1 MKFLNIL
8 IFFIGICN
16 SIRLGRQLKK
26 KKNEDDDPTKPFKE
40 KNIYEWELQRDMDKK
55 EITDIL
61 VSLNIRIDDK
71 GSIHEHGSF
80 LIIAE
85 GELFCIELF
94 KRTGRIARW
103 TVILNNNND
112 CKKRNG
118 KSGNLQI
125 NHIKKDYSISTLFDS
140 MFEKFYKEAPK
151 SYEFTN
157 LAANNKITLESFLTN
172 LDYHKKAN
180 CLSFILCSLK
190 EITNKDDSYNLVYD
204 AIKAK
209 ANAVINTKLN

>member
-1 MKFLNIL
+1 MQF
-8 IFFIGICN
+8 N
-16 SIRLGRQLKK
+16 SFRKADEK
-26 KKNEDDDPTKPFKE
+26 KKNEIENEQTNLFKE
-40 KNIYEWELQRDMDKK
+40 NNIFETDLKNNMDKK

-103 TVILNNNND
+103 TVILNNTKD
-112 CKKRNG
+112 CKKRND
-118 KSGNLQI
+118 KPGNLRI
-125 NHIKKDYSISTLFDS
+125 NHIKKDYSISSLFDS
-140 MFEKFYKEAPK
+140 MFEKFYNEAPK
-151 SYEFTN
+151 NYGYLSLE
-157 LAANNKITLESFLTN
+157 ANNKITLESFLTN

-204 AIKAK
+204 AIKTK
-209 ANAVINTKLN
+209 ANTVINTKLN